1 MANLEINT
9 DGYICRNINNIIFH
23 KTFSDNNAEELLL
36 NIRKDENNNYELI
49 TNEFKID
56 ENKMI
61 NSHNNCWFLLQK
73 SKIGENAG
81 KYKMKKGDIIRFGRL
96 ITRVKEIKIKKNF
109 NLNNNNSINLNN
121 NINIININNNLN
133 NQNNQNNE
141 IINKKDETKINI
153 LNLSSEL
160 KKQSYI
166 KLDEKT
172 KGKLNIKNL
181 NLIKTSQSIK
191 KVTKIQI
198 SKKICRICY
207 DEEDPVGGF
216 DNPLVQPCQCSGSL
230 KYIHLKC
237 LKHWL
242 RTKACDKL
250 ESNFYFEIYLIKKV
264 KCEICKSNF
273 SDFIQHNKKIFEVL
287 DLESAFENYLELE
300 SLVFDK
306 NNNRC
311 IYVINLDNNIKINL
325 GRGHDAHLIINDMSV
340 SRLYCTLTVE
350 NKNIYLEDNNSKFG
364 TLVLVQTPT
373 LKLIENLPLFIQI
386 GRTFLECMLKK
397 PFSLFSCCEVNEK
410 PNNNYYY
417 QQNDIY
423 IENNLLNIITV
434 KTDNVF
440 SEKDYEIND
449 EEEEKNYINL
459 KTQENETKND
469 KRFDEMTVDIDNLNS
484 TRLRMSKEENDIKI
498 NVARKSKSLFNINE
512 NNIDIKINKEEKSK
526 DEINDKISDKI
537 NKSES
542 IILES
547 ESDVIN

>member
-1 MANLEINT
+1 MQLLKSMT
-9 DGYICRNINNIIFH
+9 
-23 KTFSDNNAEELLL
+23 KTIEKL
-36 NIRKDENNNYELI
+36 N
-49 TNEFKID
+49 
-56 ENKMI
+56 
-61 NSHNNCWFLLQK
+61 
-73 SKIGENAG
+73 
-81 KYKMKKGDIIRFGRL
+81 
-96 ITRVKEIKIKKNF
+96 
-109 NLNNNNSINLNN
+109 
-121 NINIININNNLN
+121 
-133 NQNNQNNE
+133 
-141 IINKKDETKINI
+141 INKKIQTNIFRSTEKINRI
-153 LNLSSEL
+153 
-160 KKQSYI
+160 
-166 KLDEKT
+166 
-172 KGKLNIKNL
+172 
-181 NLIKTSQSIK
+181 
-191 KVTKIQI
+191 
-198 SKKICRICY
+198 KKICRICY
-207 DEEDPVGGF
+207 AEEEPVSDF
-216 DNPLVQPCQCSGSL
+216 NNPLVQPCKCSGSL
-230 KYIHLKC
+230 KYIHLNC

-242 RTKACDKL
+242 NTKSC
-250 ESNFYFEIYLIKKV
+250 IKVETNDNYSIFLV
-264 KCEICKSNF
+264 KPVECEICKTKF
-273 SDFIQHNKKIFEVL
+273 PDFVKHKDNLYEIL
-287 DLESAFENYLELE
+287 DFKSEFDNYFTIE
-300 SLVFDK
+300 SLTIDK

-311 IYVINLDNNIKINL
+311 IYVINLDKNIKLKI
-325 GRGHDAHLIINDMSV
+325 GRGHDANLTLTDISV
-340 SRLYCTLTVE
+340 SRVHSIITIE

-459 KTQENETKND
+459 QTQENETKND

-498 NVARKSKSLFNINE
+498 NVTRKSKSLFNINE
-512 NNIDIKINKEEKSK
+512 NNIDVKINKEEKSK

>member
-1 MANLEINT
+1 ME
-9 DGYICRNINNIIFH
+9 G
-23 KTFSDNNAEELLL
+23 
-36 NIRKDENNNYELI
+36 
-49 TNEFKID
+49 
-56 ENKMI
+56 
-61 NSHNNCWFLLQK
+61 NC
-73 SKIGENAG
+73 E
-81 KYKMKKGDIIRFGRL
+81 KYKINQGDIIRFGR
-96 ITRVKEIKIKKNF
+96 ITTRIKEKISKN
-109 NLNNNNSINLNN
+109 INLDKSIEYSN
-121 NINIININNNLN
+121 NINTCNNNTINDDEKYGEIIKKKTNEPKIITPNDNKKVQLLKSMTKTIEKLN
-133 NQNNQNNE
+133 
-141 IINKKDETKINI
+141 INKKIQTNIFRSTEKINRI
-153 LNLSSEL
+153 
-160 KKQSYI
+160 
-166 KLDEKT
+166 
-172 KGKLNIKNL
+172 
-181 NLIKTSQSIK
+181 
-191 KVTKIQI
+191 
-198 SKKICRICY
+198 KKICRICY
-207 DEEDPVGGF
+207 AEEEPVSDF
-216 DNPLVQPCQCSGSL
+216 NNPLVQPCKCSGSL
-230 KYIHLKC
+230 KYIHLNC

-242 RTKACDKL
+242 NTKSC
-250 ESNFYFEIYLIKKV
+250 IKVETNDNYSIFLV
-264 KCEICKSNF
+264 KPVECEICKTKF
-273 SDFIQHNKKIFEVL
+273 PDFVKHKDNLYEIL
-287 DLESAFENYLELE
+287 DFKSEFDNYFTIE
-300 SLVFDK
+300 SLTIDK

-311 IYVINLDNNIKINL
+311 IYFINLDKNIKLKI
-325 GRGHDAHLIINDMSV
+325 GRGHDANLTLTDISV
-340 SRLYCTLTVE
+340 SRVHSIITIE

-459 KTQENETKND
+459 QTQENETKND

-498 NVARKSKSLFNINE
+498 NVTRKSKSLFNINE
-512 NNIDIKINKEEKSK
+512 NNIDVKINKEEKSK